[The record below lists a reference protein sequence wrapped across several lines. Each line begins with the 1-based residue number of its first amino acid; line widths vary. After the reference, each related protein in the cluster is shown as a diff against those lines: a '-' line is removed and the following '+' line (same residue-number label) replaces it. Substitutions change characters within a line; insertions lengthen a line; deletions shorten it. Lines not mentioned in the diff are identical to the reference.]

1 MKYGINK
8 TNFNDFSVYEI
19 NKLEGRGYSI
29 PYSSK
34 EALSKTP
41 FKKER
46 NSSDIVRVLRANGI
60 LNITTATQNSPPSS
74 TPIQLNSIRSR
85 CPQPGRESAMTAL
98 HI

>member
-19 NKLEGRGYSI
+19 NKFEGRGYAI

-34 EALSKTP
+34 EILAKTP

-46 NSSDIVRVLRANGI
+46 
-60 LNITTATQNSPPSS
+60 T
-74 TPIQLNSIRSR
+74 SIFRRS
-85 CPQPGRESAMTAL
+85 
-98 HI
+98 